1 MSGYLTDTLG
11 WLAGA
16 FYVIVA
22 LSIVYLYFF
31 KIVPMV
37 IQTIKEWNIFV
48 VVRVTIVLASLAFLI
63 GCVAVIT
70 GDWIFSQVL
79 DTLPRTRMA
88 REIDRV
94 SGSLVQLSV
103 PGPIYSAG
111 NGTSYRGSSG
121 FGASGPDP
129 MAPAGSTN
137 NSTQPQQEEP
147 VSFPLK
153 ENALELWMT
162 QLQQR
167 FNPTGRYSDNTNVM
181 ARRDIPEGVSCD
193 VAAVSG
199 MLNGWRLKGNEEWQ
213 MVCSLDGFRNSV
225 KLTINGTA
233 ARGLTGGGYYSLENP
248 YPVYGEGT
256 WPEQS
261 LDMSRP
267 TIPASPTPENDG
279 AVGAAGTPEA
289 PATAA
294 NSVQV
299 HEVQRGESLALIA
312 QNYQLDVNSLVNAN
326 VQKYPQLSRNPNV
339 IVVGWELTIP
349 AQQ

>member
-1 MSGYLTDTLG
+1 MSGYVTDTLG

-31 KIVPMV
+31 RITPMV
-37 IQTIKEWNIFV
+37 IGTIKEWNIFV

-94 SGSLVQLSV
+94 SGSLVRLSA
-103 PGPIYSAG
+103 PGPIYNAG
-111 NGTSYRGSSG
+111 AGLGL
-121 FGASGPDP
+121 GAGATGPQG
-129 MAPAGSTN
+129 PAGDT
-137 NSTQPQQEEP
+137 TTAPMPDEEEP

-153 ENALELWMT
+153 DNALELWMGH
-162 QLQQR
+162 LQQQY
-167 FNPTGRYSDNTNVM
+167 NPTGRYSDNERVM
-181 ARRDIPEGVSCD
+181 SRRDIPQGVTCD

-199 MLNGWRLKGNEEWQ
+199 PLNGWRFKSNEEWRL
-213 MVCSLDGFRNSV
+213 VCSMDGFQSSV
-225 KLTINGTA
+225 ALTVNGTA
-233 ARGLTGGGYYSLENP
+233 ARGLTGGGYYAMENP
-248 YPVYGEGT
+248 YPVYGEGA
-256 WPEQS
+256 WPERS
-261 LDMSRP
+261 LDKSNP
-267 TIPASPTPENDG
+267 TLPAPAATTSDGALSDG
-279 AVGAAGTPEA
+279 AVGAATPEA
-289 PATAA
+289 PVSAA
-294 NSVQV
+294 NVANA

-312 QNYQLDVNSLVNAN
+312 QKYQISVNSLVNAN

-349 AQQ
+349 SE

>member
-1 MSGYLTDTLG
+1 MSGYITDTLG

-111 NGTSYRGSSG
+111 SSNYSGSGYSG
-121 FGASGPDP
+121 AGPDP
-129 MAPAGSTN
+129 QAPAGGSNGTPTE
-137 NSTQPQQEEP
+137 SEE
-147 VSFPLK
+147 VISFPLK
-153 ENALELWMT
+153 DNALELWMSE
-162 QLQQR
+162 LQKQ
-167 FNPTGRYSDNTNVM
+167 FVTTGLFSDNTKVM
-181 ARRDIPEGVSCD
+181 TRRDIPQGVTCD

-199 MLNGWRLKGNEEWQ
+199 LINGWRPKGSEKWQ
-213 MVCSLDGFRNSV
+213 MVCSMDGFRNQV
-225 KLTINGTA
+225 KLTVNGTA
-233 ARGLTGGGYYSLENP
+233 ARGLTGGGYYSTENP
-248 YPVYGEGT
+248 YPVYGEGQ
-256 WPEQS
+256 WPEIAFDLS
-261 LDMSRP
+261 
-267 TIPASPTPENDG
+267 SPTMPAPTPGSDG
-279 AVGAAGTPEA
+279 AVGEATPV
-289 PATAA
+289 PGTAA
-294 NSVQV
+294 NIKTV
-299 HEVQRGESLALIA
+299 HEVQRGDSLALIA
-312 QNYQLDVNSLVNAN
+312 QFYQIDVSSLVNAN

-339 IVVGWELTIP
+339 IVVGWELEIP
-349 AQQ
+349 GQ